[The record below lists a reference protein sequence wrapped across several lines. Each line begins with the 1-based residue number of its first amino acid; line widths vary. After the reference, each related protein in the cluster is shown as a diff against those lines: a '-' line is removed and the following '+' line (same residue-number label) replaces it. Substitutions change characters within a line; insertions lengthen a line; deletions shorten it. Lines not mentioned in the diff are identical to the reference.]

1 MINGPLIKS
10 KCYIAQ
16 PSGTFERI
24 SYNIDELALDTHVSF
39 TDWTYFSLLRSLKL
53 GGGSEMLK

>member
-10 KCYIAQ
+10 KSYIAQ

-24 SYNIDELALDTHVSF
+24 SYNIDELALDTHVSLALC
-39 TDWTYFSLLRSLKL
+39 TYFSLLCSLNL
-53 GGGSEMLK
+53 